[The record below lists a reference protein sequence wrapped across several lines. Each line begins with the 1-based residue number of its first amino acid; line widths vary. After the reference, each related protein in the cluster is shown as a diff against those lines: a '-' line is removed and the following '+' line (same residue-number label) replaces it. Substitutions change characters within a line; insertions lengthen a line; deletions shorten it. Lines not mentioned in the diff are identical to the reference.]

1 MLSRTRA
8 EIDPAVAGIDLDRI
22 VWKVIND
29 PYKPEMSDD
38 DVSRA
43 VHQYRRFLSLKLR
56 FPGANLVPTDDID
69 LVWHTHILDTE
80 NYASDCQMLFGSFL
94 HHDPYFGE
102 FGNETQEEMG
112 EMFNETSELWARE
125 YGETLETPEL
135 FRCTGKACHAPTNC
149 RCRGPG

>member
-38 DVSRA
+38 DVLRA

-56 FPGANLVPTDDID
+56 FPGANLIPTDDID
-69 LVWHTHILDTE
+69 LIWHTHILDTG
-80 NYASDCQMLFGSFL
+80 NYASDCRMLFGSFL

-112 EMFNETSELWARE
+112 EMFNETSELWAKE
-125 YGETLETPEL
+125 YGETLETPAL
-135 FRCTGKACHAPTNC
+135 FRCSGKSCHAPSNC